1 MKDVQK
7 HLERAIEINPEFADA
22 HFELALL
29 LVEQESYKKARKH
42 FEKTI
47 EINSNDAKSFFHF
60 AILLQVIAEFELS
73 REHFL
78 KAVDLDQ
85 NFADAYYHLGL
96 LLRDLEEF
104 EEAKNNLEKAT
115 DVDQNHTLA
124 YYHLAKL
131 LTDPEDYEQA
141 QKNYLTAIDIDGNFR
156 DAHYY
161 LGKLLKNGIKND
173 KDGTLVEEPDYK
185 GSQLHLQKAIDIGD
199 QAFEETAAQLK
210 SGITERE
217 AAWMFEQAIRRR
229 GAESVSFD
237 TIVAAGP
244 NAARPHHATG
254 DTKLMEGQPIGFD
267 CGARY
272 QGYCSDLTRTLVLG
286 EPDEVLKRVY
296 DIVLVA
302 QLAAID
308 MVKPGMTGQECDA
321 IARKIISEAGHE
333 NNFGHSL
340 GHGLG
345 LEVHENPGVGPN
357 ATARLENGMP
367 FTIEPGI
374 YVPGWGGVRI
384 EDVVVLEEGSARVMS
399 HAAKMNF

>member
-1 MKDVQK
+1 MSDFRFPSRLKK
-7 HLERAIEINPEFADA
+7 LRERLAID
-22 HFELALL
+22 ELDSLFVSDKENRRYFSGFVSSSGYL
-29 LVEQESYKKARKH
+29 LVTQ
-42 FEKTI
+42 
-47 EINSNDAKSFFHF
+47 
-60 AILLQVIAEFELS
+60 
-73 REHFL
+73 
-78 KAVDLDQ
+78 
-85 NFADAYYHLGL
+85 
-96 LLRDLEEF
+96 
-104 EEAKNNLEKAT
+104 
-115 DVDQNHTLA
+115 
-124 YYHLAKL
+124 
-131 LTDPEDYEQA
+131 EQA
-141 QKNYLTAIDIDGNFR
+141 IVCTDFRYTEQAVQQAPGWRIDRIGAKPDWFPNLVNEFGIEVVGFEADNMTVESLNRFK
-156 DAHYY
+156 AA
-161 LGKLLKNGIKND
+161 LKEGDVNTHLKPTSGIGLD
-173 KDGTLVEEPDYK
+173 LRAYKDTEEIEF
-185 GSQLHLQKAIDIGD
+185 LQKAIDIGD

-217 AAWMFEQAIRRR
+217 AAWMFEQAVRCR

-254 DTKLMEGQPIGFD
+254 DTKLMEGQPIVFD

-357 ATARLENGMP
+357 AKGRLENGMP

-384 EDVVVLEEGSARVMS
+384 EDVVVLEEGRARVMS
-399 HAAKMNF
+399 HAAKMTF